1 MHDPCE
7 VGRAY
12 YAQHIDKHGIGKVME
27 MSLEHLAGKKEIP
40 LHMSFDIDGCD
51 PTIAPATG
59 TRVPGG
65 LNFRESNFV
74 CESVAETGLLVSMD
88 MVEVNPLI
96 GGPKAADATL
106 DLASGLIKCALGD
119 NIM

>member
-1 MHDPCE
+1 
-7 VGRAY
+7 
-12 YAQHIDKHGIGKVME
+12 ME